1 MKRRAGPKEYFGDRV
16 RIEIFEKVKPMW
28 IARHLAISPQTV
40 YAWRRNPG
48 SMPVWRYFQIL
59 REMEVFTDWTK

>member
-1 MKRRAGPKEYFGDRV
+1 MKRASLKDYFGDRV

-40 YAWRRNPG
+40 YAWKKNPG

-59 REMEVFTDWTK
+59 DEMEVNPNWTE

>member
-1 MKRRAGPKEYFGDRV
+1 MKKRAGPKEYFGDRV

-28 IARHLAISPQTV
+28 VSRHLGISPQTV
-40 YAWRRNPG
+40 YAWKRNPG

-59 REMEVFTDWTK
+59 KQMEVETDWTS